1 LIVEALLLRAAS
13 CLIALCFGVVVGA
26 DCASAQTPSGRLESI
41 AASKVIKIA
50 HRTDARPFSF
60 ISDKDE
66 PAGYTVDICKQVAAS
81 IERQYGIQGLKIEWI
96 PVTTETRLEA
106 VASGRADLECGSSTV
121 TLGRMK
127 LVDFSSFIF
136 VESTGLVVRTAVIK
150 SLKDLAGKK
159 VAVVAGTTNEKALI
173 LQNQQR
179 RLNAVIVPMK
189 DRNEAVVALDGAQ
202 VDAFASDKV
211 LLVGTRFK
219 TERDLRLLP
228 EDLSIEPYAIVLPR
242 GDWELRLAVNT
253 ALAEAYRSGE
263 VRKIFNR
270 WFLQL
275 GLQPGVLLNSA
286 FIFGAFPE

>member
-1 LIVEALLLRAAS
+1 
-13 CLIALCFGVVVGA
+13 
-26 DCASAQTPSGRLESI
+26 
-41 AASKVIKIA
+41 
-50 HRTDARPFSF
+50 
-60 ISDKDE
+60 
-66 PAGYTVDICKQVAAS
+66 
-81 IERQYGIQGLKIEWI
+81 
-96 PVTTETRLEA
+96 
-106 VASGRADLECGSSTV
+106 
-121 TLGRMK
+121 
-127 LVDFSSFIF
+127 
-136 VESTGLVVRTAVIK
+136 
-150 SLKDLAGKK
+150 
-159 VAVVAGTTNEKALI
+159 
-173 LQNQQR
+173 
-179 RLNAVIVPMK
+179 MK